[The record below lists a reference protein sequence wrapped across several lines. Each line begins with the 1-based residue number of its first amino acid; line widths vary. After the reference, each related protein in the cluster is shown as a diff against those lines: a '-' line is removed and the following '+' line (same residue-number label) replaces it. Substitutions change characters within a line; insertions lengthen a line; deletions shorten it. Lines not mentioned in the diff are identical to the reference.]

1 MRHPIDPTNLHV
13 EYQGAEAVVSL
24 PDGELIK
31 GSLPVNK
38 LRLLQ
43 AWITILEEELMAGLG
58 VGGQG
63 RACFQNQAV
72 ALRSVTMIRVDSV
85 LPGEDYTLR
94 LTFNNGEI
102 RCFDMRPYLNL
113 PVYRRL
119 AEPRVFRPDS
129 HRLRN
134 RGLA

>member
-43 AWITILEEELMAGLG
+43 AWITILEEELMADWAL
-58 VGGQG
+58 
-63 RACFQNQAV
+63 AV
-72 ALRSVTMIRVDSV
+72 KGEPVFKIKPLR
-85 LPGEDYTLR
+85 
-94 LTFNNGEI
+94 
-102 RCFDMRPYLNL
+102 
-113 PVYRRL
+113 
-119 AEPRVFRPDS
+119 
-129 HRLRN
+129 
-134 RGLA
+134 